1 MLPDI
6 YLDPGALQCLCA
18 SAMET
23 YSRESGGFLMGKMVT
38 RKVGKRSK
46 RMLLISAVYPQQTA
60 RRGYR
65 SISDGNML
73 AGWRAR
79 VLLYTLSGL
88 RGVKLVGGYHT
99 HPGDAC
105 ELSGSDLE
113 YLYGEVRYHK
123 GRTGF
128 PVMDRWLE
136 IVVSI
141 DRRRYTTRYSEEP
154 FHSWHAHRRKIEG
167 IVAADPGTGFHFT
180 IGAFWVYNLEVG
192 SVSEFKALPR
202 KAVIQEA
209 KVHAPI

>member
-23 YSRESGGFLMGKMVT
+23 YSRESGGFLMGRMTT

-46 RMLLISAVYPQQTA
+46 RMLRISAVYPQQTA
-60 RRGYR
+60 NRGYK
-65 SISDGNML
+65 SVSDGNRQ

-105 ELSGSDLE
+105 ELSESDLE

-123 GRTGF
+123 GRAGF
-128 PVMDRWLE
+128 QVMDRWLE

-141 DRRRYTTRYSEEP
+141 DKRRYVTRYSEEP
-154 FHSWHAHRRKIEG
+154 FHTWHGHKRKIEG
-167 IVAADPGTGFHFT
+167 IVAADSGTGFHFT
-180 IGAFWVYNLEVG
+180 IGAFWV
-192 SVSEFKALPR
+192 SELDAETDEEFNAMPR
-202 KAVIQEA
+202 KALIKEA

>member
-1 MLPDI
+1 
-6 YLDPGALQCLCA
+6 
-18 SAMET
+18 MET
-23 YSRESGGFLMGKMVT
+23 YPRESGGFLMGKMVT

-46 RMLLISAVYPQQTA
+46 RMLLVSAVYPQQTA

-88 RGVKLVGGYHT
+88 KGVKLVGGYHT

-105 ELSGSDLE
+105 ELSASDLE
-113 YLYGEVRYHK
+113 YLYEEVRYHK
-123 GRTGF
+123 GRAGF
-128 PVMDRWLE
+128 PVMDQWLE

-141 DRRRYTTRYSEEP
+141 DKRRYITRYSEEP
-154 FHSWHAHRRKIEG
+154 FHSWHSHRRKIEG

-180 IGAFWVYNLEVG
+180 IGAFWVSKLD
-192 SVSEFKALPR
+192 SETREAFKATP
-202 KAVIQEA
+202 KKSVIKEA